1 MFKNIILKFT
11 IKKCIPIHPPLSLTK
26 YSTQSNTSSISSN
39 IPFNYDISAESH
51 HYTDVFLRDMT
62 IVPDFIS
69 ETEENALFD
78 EAQTD
83 LRSKRYE
90 YDHWDDAIIGFREL
104 ERLQWNTENQKI
116 IERVRKFA
124 FPPSC
129 GLIHHVHVLDLHE
142 SGYIKPHVDSVKFCG
157 NTIAGIS
164 LLSDSIMR
172 LIMEENKSIKLDVLL
187 PRRSLYIMRDDV
199 RFKFTHEILKKDE
212 SVFKGMK
219 IDRGRRISIICRNE
233 VSN

>member
-1 MFKNIILKFT
+1 MFANIILK
-11 IKKCIPIHPPLSLTK
+11 ILTK
-26 YSTQSNTSSISSN
+26 KSIPSQLNTSFLKYTTQSSTSSILTN
-39 IPFNYDISAESH
+39 IPFNYDIPTESQ

-62 IVPDFIS
+62 IAPDFIS
-69 ETEENALFD
+69 ESERNSLFD
-78 EAQTD
+78 EVQID
-83 LRSKRYE
+83 LRRKRYE
-90 YDHWDDAIIGFREL
+90 YNHWDDAIVGFREL

-124 FPPSC
+124 FPSSC
-129 GLIHHVHVLDLHE
+129 GVINHVHVLDLNE

-172 LIMEENKSIKLDVLL
+172 LIMEENQSVKLDVLL

-199 RFKFTHEILKKDE
+199 RFKFTHEILKKED
-212 SVFKGMK
+212 SVFKGVQL
-219 IDRGRRISIICRNE
+219 DRGRRISIICRNE
-233 VSN
+233 VLK